1 MILYI
6 SNPKTSIGEF
16 LQQINTF
23 SKVAGYKI
31 NLQKSIAL
39 LYTSDK
45 WTEKKIRETKHFTKA
60 SNNIK
65 YLVVTK
71 QVKDMYDK
79 NIKALK
85 ND

>member
-1 MILYI
+1 MIK
-6 SNPKTSIGEF
+6 PPP
-16 LQQINTF
+16 
-23 SKVAGYKI
+23 
-31 NLQKSIAL
+31 KSIAL
-39 LYTSDK
+39 LQLNDK
-45 WTEKKIRETKHFTKA
+45 KTKKKIRETTSFSKA